1 MNIQQKQSRMILSLN
16 CARGESTTYAVH
28 SFVTQN
34 PKYDLLLLQEP
45 WLNSNK
51 EPPSMRGFQMFTP
64 VPTNTKCVTYVR
76 ISACLQ
82 PSLALSESDCFL
94 GLRITTP
101 GSYKIAESPKV
112 QTTIYNLY
120 SPGRQRAICHFFMG
134 FTPDSDAIICGDFN
148 SHHRMWYGYRS
159 GEHHRQLSNDAGLA
173 NQLVERITD
182 LSLNLHN
189 KPGLYTHFPRNNSSP
204 SIVDLTFTRGQAT
217 LDLLDWTLG
226 NDFGSDHLSTHLH
239 VCNRVTTT
247 VPRFAW
253 SKANWGKFANEV
265 SHSGLDF
272 SNLGSTGEI
281 ERASENYTNILHKA
295 IDTSIPKIRVNQ
307 QRKIRGWWN
316 RELDQISEN
325 LRQL

>member
-1 MNIQQKQSRMILSLN
+1 MILSLN
-16 CARGESTTYAVH
+16 CARGESTTYAVL

-45 WLNSNK
+45 WLNSNM

-76 ISACLQ
+76 ISAHLQ

-94 GLRITTP
+94 GLKITTP
-101 GSYKIAESPKV
+101 GSYKIAESQTV

-189 KPGLYTHFPRNNSSP
+189 KPGLYTHQENTNFS
-204 SIVDLTFTRGQAT
+204 
-217 LDLLDWTLG
+217 
-226 NDFGSDHLSTHLH
+226 GSWLWYHCSL
-239 VCNRVTTT
+239 
-247 VPRFAW
+247 
-253 SKANWGKFANEV
+253 
-265 SHSGLDF
+265 SGLRKTF
-272 SNLGSTGEI
+272 
-281 ERASENYTNILHKA
+281 
-295 IDTSIPKIRVNQ
+295 DTP
-307 QRKIRGWWN
+307 
-316 RELDQISEN
+316 
-325 LRQL
+325 